1 MVSNRS
7 GHKPLALVA
16 LVLAW
21 LVPGAGHAYVGR
33 PVRAT
38 IIFAT
43 IGATFWA
50 GVAMGGIMT
59 VDRENQRWWFA
70 AEMLTG
76 LHGLEGWR
84 RQQVLVGDLAKGLR
98 DNKDMHAVK
107 EQLQDRQGELAD
119 ELENLKAQLR
129 RLNGDVRRATGA
141 REKAA
146 LEERVRSARRQKAD
160 VRNEIKSCGKR
171 LSDLRR
177 EFITHA
183 LLDQRL
189 ALVAPVETVARAYA
203 GVAGLLNLMCIF
215 DAVMLA
221 LVWGHPPAKPAGQKD
236 KRP

>member
-1 MVSNRS
+1 MVSKRS

-16 LVLAW
+16 FVLAW

-33 PVRAT
+33 PVRAI

-59 VDRENQRWWFA
+59 VDCENQRWWFT

-76 LHGLEGWR
+76 MHGLVGWR
-84 RQQVLVGDLAKGLR
+84 LQQAVVDKLAEGLR
-98 DNKDMHAVK
+98 DNKDMHDVK
-107 EQLQDRQGELAD
+107 EQLQKQQGELAD

-129 RLNGDVRRATGA
+129 RLKGDVRRATGA

-146 LEERVRSARRQKAD
+146 LEERVRSARRQEAD

-183 LLDQRL
+183 LVDERL
-189 ALVAPVETVARAYA
+189 ALVAPVETVARTYA

-221 LVWGHPPAKPAGQKD
+221 LVWGHPSAKPAGQKD